1 MVERQMSECGE
12 APCGSMLDSYSQE
25 SSLIWSD
32 MERCVAGIF
41 ELSNFWPRKGCGSL
55 GGMIV
60 PQPIEE
66 IPREKLIAHVAGKKI
81 VAPRTLVPDGFLCRG
96 TRKKVRD
103 LDWRHRI
110 GSSDAAS
117 ICALYGENA
126 GLKRGWGSG
135 EPGGFP

>member
-1 MVERQMSECGE
+1 
-12 APCGSMLDSYSQE
+12 
-25 SSLIWSD
+25 
-32 MERCVAGIF
+32 
-41 ELSNFWPRKGCGSL
+41 
-55 GGMIV
+55 MIV

-66 IPREKLIAHVAGKKI
+66 IPRGKLIAHVAGKKI
-81 VAPRTLVPDGFLCRG
+81 VAPRTLVPDGCLCRG

-135 EPGGFP
+135 EPDGFP